1 MVFCI
6 NAVVIAYVYLGKIYI
21 YLWKQVLLGC
31 KIIDV
36 FNKDMVCFLVM
47 QILFKMS
54 AVWAEFIN
62 VSWLQNG
69 YKNFETTEK
78 INIFRKYDNRKPRK
92 QAICHIRFPQPNPW
106 GWSYRRFWSCGY
118 YHWVIWWLEPSKK
131 LSTAILWEIKGR
143 FLNFPS
149 PKEEI
154 RLFLF
159 FRIYDRITLN

>member
-92 QAICHIRFPQPNPW
+92 QAICHTRFSQPNPW
-106 GWSYRRFWSCGY
+106 GWQDCWVWSCGY
-118 YHWVIWWLEPSKK
+118 YHRIIAEKLDFMGLSEKSGSPFWNFATVKMCKAVPKRCHKK
-131 LSTAILWEIKGR
+131 ELRW
-143 FLNFPS
+143 
-149 PKEEI
+149 
-154 RLFLF
+154 
-159 FRIYDRITLN
+159 